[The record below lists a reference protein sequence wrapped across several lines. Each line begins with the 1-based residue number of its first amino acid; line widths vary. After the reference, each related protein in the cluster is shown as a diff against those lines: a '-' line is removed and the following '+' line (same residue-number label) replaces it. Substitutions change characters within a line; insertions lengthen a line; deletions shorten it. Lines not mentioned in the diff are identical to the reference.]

1 MHRATP
7 ATSSLRGYTTG
18 GSRATIDQ
26 MDDNSLMQACS
37 ANMQANESRN
47 GIECAQ
53 NYGFT
58 SHNYKADKGADG
70 KVTGSAEAFAGYP
83 GGNRAFPQMGPV
95 DDRRHR
101 LRGLSEGDSA
111 MNRGK
116 DDDMQIHLAGDG
128 MYHSAPQMV
137 RVQLVPPGSGKA
149 NPPQSKAKASQAK
162 VSAYANHGAH
172 IEARLWAGLEPELQQ
187 QIDIELELAER
198 IANGLP
204 EVSLRAGNGGGSS
217 GGGGTGQQDQSN
229 KPTGQKAVN
238 SAGKDS
244 ADFMHVKKGEARLS
258 SKDKVRLSTS
268 KDDDDVLHEAGG
280 GKNYVGGTPA
290 KHKFSKILTLAG
302 PSVNG
307 LARIGG

>member
-7 ATSSLRGYTTG
+7 NNSSHRAYSGG
-18 GSRATIDQ
+18 GSRATVDSV
-26 MDDNSLMQACS
+26 DDNKLMQES
-37 ANMQANESRN
+37 QSNMLAGESRG
-47 GIECAQ
+47 GIELAQ

-58 SHNYKADKGADG
+58 SHNMPKDDS
-70 KVTGSAEAFAGYP
+70 GSSESFVDYC
-83 GGNRAFPQMGPV
+83 GGNRGFPRSGPI

-101 LRGLSEGDSA
+101 LRGLSPGDSA
-111 MNRGK
+111 MNRTK
-116 DDDMQIHLAGDG
+116 DDDMQVHLASDG

-137 RVQLVPPGSGKA
+137 RCQLVPSGSGKA
-149 NPPQSKAKASQAK
+149 NPPQDQAQAPQAK
-162 VSAYANHGAH
+162 QNLYAKQGPH
-172 IEARLWAGLEPELQQ
+172 IEARLWAGLEPELQERLQ
-187 QIDIELELAER
+187 VILDRLARRRGGPSATPFAES
-198 IANGLP
+198 GG
-204 EVSLRAGNGGGSS
+204 AGS
-217 GGGGTGQQDQSN
+217 GGGTGANGGGQGN

-238 SAGKDS
+238 GAGADS

-280 GKNYVGGTPA
+280 GKDYVGGTPA

-307 LARIGG
+307 YGKIG